1 MDLVNKVNE
10 GVDTLFS
17 NNIVYTGLTVFLIV
31 AIAFPEMY
39 DTLILKS
46 GLDKMINKSVSVFIT
61 ILLIAYLLNKDIR
74 IGILVSILFLSILE
88 KNQINEINNRL
99 VKIIVND
106 IKNNERIDR
115 LENKMN
121 LQTPSA

>member
-1 MDLVNKVNE
+1 MDLVNKVDD
-10 GVDTLFS
+10 GVNTMFS
-17 NNIVYTGLTVFLIV
+17 NNIVYTGLTVVLIV

-39 DTLILKS
+39 DMIILKS
-46 GLDKMINKSVSVFIT
+46 GLDKMINKSVSIFIT

-74 IGILVSILFLSILE
+74 IGVLVSILFLSILE
-88 KNQINEINNRL
+88 KHQINEINNRL

-115 LENKMN
+115 LENKIN

>member
-31 AIAFPEMY
+31 AISFPEMY

>member
-1 MDLVNKVNE
+1 
-10 GVDTLFS
+10 LFS